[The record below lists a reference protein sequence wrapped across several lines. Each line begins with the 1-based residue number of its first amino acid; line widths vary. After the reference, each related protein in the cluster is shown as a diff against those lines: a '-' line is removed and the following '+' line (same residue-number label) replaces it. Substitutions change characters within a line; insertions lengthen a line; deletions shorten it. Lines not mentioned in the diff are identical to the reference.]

1 MFTFFRQFIFLFV
14 GIVLRWPLWIAIA
27 FLGRFGLFRMIFL
40 VYPTDELECSAFCPN
55 IKLLRDFFS
64 GRPTP
69 GGLIMHGFLPI
80 GIYFVIPN
88 LPAELARKKN
98 RNLAEKIISRL
109 LWIRNLAGAQTI
121 GLAGQLGPIFSRR
134 HNIDMK
140 PPLFSSI
147 NGNIFSIHE
156 AIRWASRQRN
166 VSPKSR
172 KIAILGGGEMG
183 QSLQQYFE
191 QIGYLSRTLAVRFS
205 RRGTIL
211 PLTEEESQIFLE
223 EADLIVNLLPKGDDF
238 LEGNFHHIASPH
250 AAIIDFSRPAVDP
263 DKVRQKIYM
272 GNRLQR
278 RGIRFMLALPG
289 GWQQR
294 ELPACSLPAMLAM
307 ISGRALEEVESFCQ
321 LAETYSFATALMDT
335 TLATTEPLPITIID
349 HQSSSNIS
357 CSRPTPYRSNIVTS
371 MRIS

>member
-1 MFTFFRQFIFLFV
+1 MITFLRQFIFLFV
-14 GIVLRWPLWIAIA
+14 GLVLRWPLWAVIAV
-27 FLGRFGLFRMIFL
+27 LGRFGLFRMMFL

-55 IKLLRDFFS
+55 IKPLRRFFS

-69 GGLIMHGFLPI
+69 GGLIMEGFRPM

-88 LPAELARKKN
+88 LPIELARKKN
-98 RNLAEKIISRL
+98 RPLVESIVSRL
-109 LWIRNLAGAQTI
+109 LWIRRLAGAKTI
-121 GLAGQLGPIFSRR
+121 GLAGQLGPIFARR
-134 HNIDMK
+134 HNIDMT

-166 VSPKSR
+166 ASLKPR

-183 QSLQQYFE
+183 LSLQQYLE
-191 QIGYLSRTLAVRFS
+191 KSGYLSRTLAVRFT
-205 RRGTIL
+205 RRGKIL

-223 EADLIVNLLPKGDDF
+223 ESDLIVNLLPKGDDF
-238 LEGNFHHIASPH
+238 LDGNFHHIASPH

-263 DKVRQKIYM
+263 GKVRQKIYM

-278 RGIRFMLALPG
+278 SGIRFMLALPG

-307 ISGRALEEVESFCQ
+307 FSGKALEEVESFCR
-321 LAETYSFATALMDT
+321 LAQSYSFATALMD
-335 TLATTEPLPITIID
+335 
-349 HQSSSNIS
+349 
-357 CSRPTPYRSNIVTS
+357 RPTAAAERMPPIPSGFSDAREVVGIPVVTS
-371 MRIS
+371 